1 MPSFGST
8 TRNVF
13 PSARKL
19 WSMLPFARIFLVFLI
34 FYWSMCEVCLPQC
47 ERVMDFSDLCEN
59 IRVNAALCK
68 NISKLATPSDD
79 FPLAE

>member
-1 MPSFGST
+1 M
-8 TRNVF
+8 REVY
-13 PSARKL
+13 
-19 WSMLPFARIFLVFLI
+19 FAL
-34 FYWSMCEVCLPQC
+34 C

-59 IRVNAALCK
+59 IMVNAALCE